1 MSRIKRPLQL
11 VTSSPGCRSVMLLS
25 PVCWKSVLADEQ
37 DLDFCMFCVQC
48 SRSLVYICCCF
59 PLFLAFMM
67 VYNIVEL
74 ILFLVL
80 EMC

>member
-37 DLDFCMFCVQC
+37 DLDFCMFCVQ
-48 SRSLVYICCCF
+48 YIF
-59 PLFLAFMM
+59 AVVFHF
-67 VYNIVEL
+67 
-74 ILFLVL
+74 F
-80 EMC
+80 

>member
-11 VTSSPGCRSVMLLS
+11 VTSSPGCPSVMLLS

-48 SRSLVYICCCF
+48 SRSFSIYLL
-59 PLFLAFMM
+59 LFSTFSSLHDG
-67 VYNIVEL
+67 L
-74 ILFLVL
+74 QH
-80 EMC
+80 C